1 MPQVLRLCNRIE
13 AVVLASDDGSLLQA
27 AKEAAEAQARAATA
41 MQRSQQL
48 TAALSEA
55 RSPQEVLT
63 IVAAHV
69 EQILGMA
76 RGAIGLVNVDATHL
90 EIV

>member
-1 MPQVLRLCNRIE
+1 MLT
-13 AVVLASDDGSLLQA
+13 SDDASLPQA
-27 AKEAAEAQARAATA
+27 AAEAAETQARAATA

-63 IVAAHV
+63 IVAADV
-69 EQILGMA
+69 EQILGTA
-76 RGAIGLVNVDATHL
+76 RGAIGLVNVDATHP